1 MHWTPKR
8 KYRLSEWSEK
18 AYSLPFRCTSAAKN
32 IFISTEYKQAQFPE
46 LSYLYPGF
54 EQLYNKYIMQENKL
68 ITVLRYIEACIL
80 DLEKTDICPDQT
92 LCDWWTEVIEERGL
106 TKDLEPLIETV
117 PITEQFS

>member
-1 MHWTPKR
+1 MHWTPKKKNIDCLSGRR
-8 KYRLSEWSEK
+8 KHIL
-18 AYSLPFRCTSAAKN
+18 LPFRCTSAAKKTSLSLRN
-32 IFISTEYKQAQFPE
+32 TKQAQFPE

-92 LCDWWTEVIEERGL
+92 LL
-106 TKDLEPLIETV
+106 
-117 PITEQFS
+117 